1 MKVFIAGIDGYLG
14 WSLTLYLAAR
24 GHKIIGMDNYK
35 RRDLVGAEGS
45 DSAIPILDM
54 MHRLEAF
61 NYAKKKYNWHR
72 EAELTFIEGDLTEY
86 AHVEKVFKHYE
97 PDAIVHLGEI
107 PSAPYSMKNVHHA
120 VWTQVNNVMGTMHI
134 LYAMR
139 DIVPNAHLVK
149 LGTMGEYGTPNVNIP
164 EGFVDVEIKG
174 RIASDMPFPKQANS
188 WYHQS
193 KVHDTNNI
201 MMACRLWR
209 LKSTDIMQGVV
220 YGTRIDEMY
229 DNPQLATRLD
239 FDECFGTAINR
250 FCCQAV
256 IGEPLTPY
264 GIGNQ
269 KRGFLPLRDSMQC
282 LTLALINPP
291 ERGEYRVYNQFEE
304 VYMINDLAEKV
315 KIVGDKL
322 NLSVIIRNVENPRK
336 EKEIHYYNPDHKK
349 LLDLGYTP
357 THDMEAELEVMLKD
371 LIEHKQRILNGR
383 GILLPSIRWTG
394 NTQSRVTYL

>member
-24 GHKIIGMDNYK
+24 GHEIIGMDNYK
-35 RRDLVGAEGS
+35 RRDLVCYAKS

-54 MHRLEAF
+54 MHRSEAF
-61 NYAKKKYNWHR
+61 WQTKQEQNWPST
-72 EAELTFIEGDLTEY
+72 ATLNFIEGDLTEY
-86 AHVEKVFKHYE
+86 FHVQKVFEHYKPE
-97 PDAIVHLGEI
+97 AIVHLGEI
-107 PSAPYSMKNVHHA
+107 PSAPYSMRDVHHA
-120 VWTQVNNVMGTMHI
+120 TWTQVNNIMGTMHI

-139 DIVPNAHLVK
+139 DITPNAHLVK
-149 LGTMGEYGTPNVNIP
+149 LGTMGEYGTPNVDIP
-164 EGFVDVEIKG
+164 EGFIDITING
-174 RIASDMPFPKQANS
+174 RTETVMPFPKQAGS

-201 MMACRLWR
+201 MMACRLWG
-209 LKSTDIMQGVV
+209 LKSTDLMQGVV
-220 YGTRIDEMY
+220 YGCKIDEMY

-256 IGEPLTPY
+256 IGEPITPY
-264 GIGNQ
+264 GEGKQ

-282 LTLALINPP
+282 LTLTLENPP
-291 ERGEYRVYNQFEE
+291 EQGEYRVFNQFEE

-315 KIVGDKL
+315 KKVSDKL
-322 NLSVIIRNVENPRK
+322 DLKCIIKQVKNPRK
-336 EKEIHYYNPDHKK
+336 EKEEHYYNPKHEK

-357 THDMEAELEVMLKD
+357 THDMEAELEVMLTELVK
-371 LIEHKQRILNGR
+371 HKKRILNGKE
-383 GILLPSIRWTG
+383 ILLPQIHWSG
-394 NTQSRVTYL
+394 EHKKVEYL